1 MTEDRKPRTADANG
15 AFWGQS
21 ARDWADIQEG
31 QFAAGYHAALAAAGV
46 GAGTRLMDAGCGA
59 GGAAML
65 AASMGARVAGVDAA
79 PPLLDIARE
88 RVPDG
93 DFRVGDLED
102 LPFADA
108 AFDVV
113 TGFNAF
119 QFAGNPAVALAE
131 ARRVTRPG
139 GRVVV
144 MTWSTPEGMEA
155 AAIVGALRPLLPP
168 PPPGAPGPFAL
179 SDEGVLRAFA
189 AAAGLMAL
197 DVQDVDSPWL
207 YPDEVTALRGL
218 GSSGVAARA
227 AGLAGRAAVD
237 AAHAAAL
244 APFRRAD
251 GSFRIGARC
260 RFLLA
265 TPG

>member
-1 MTEDRKPRTADANG
+1 MTDDRKPRTADTNG
-15 AFWGQS
+15 ALWGQC

-31 QFAAGYHAALAAAGV
+31 QFAAGYHAALDAAGV
-46 GAGTRLMDAGCGA
+46 GQGTRMMDAGCGA
-59 GGAAML
+59 GSAAAL
-65 AASMGARVAGVDAA
+65 AAARGARVAGVDAA
-79 PPLLDIARE
+79 APLLDIARQ
-88 RVPDG
+88 RVPGG
-93 DFRVGDLED
+93 DFRIGDLED
-102 LPFADA
+102 LPFPGA

-155 AAIVGALRPLLPP
+155 AAIVGALRGLLPP

-179 SDEGVLRAFA
+179 SEESRLRAFA
-189 AAAGLMAL
+189 AEAGLAAL
-197 DVQDVDSPWL
+197 GVQDVDSPWF
-207 YPDEVTALRGL
+207 YPDLATALRGL

-227 AGLAGRAAVD
+227 AGIAGREAVD

-244 APFRRAD
+244 APFQQAD

-265 TPG
+265 TPD

>member
-1 MTEDRKPRTADANG
+1 MTDDRKPRSADTNG

-31 QFAAGYHAALAAAGV
+31 QFSAGYHAVFSAAGV
-46 GAGTRLMDAGCGA
+46 GPGTLLMDAGCGA

-65 AASMGARVAGVDAA
+65 AASMGAQVAGIDAA
-79 PPLLDIARE
+79 AALLDITRE
-88 RVPDG
+88 RVPGG
-93 DFRVGDLED
+93 DFRTGDLED

-155 AAIVGALRPLLPP
+155 AAIVGALRHLLPP

-179 SDEGVLRAFA
+179 SDEARLRAFA
-189 AAAGLMAL
+189 SEAGLVAL
-197 DVQDVDSPWL
+197 DVQDVDSPWS
-207 YPDEVTALRGL
+207 YPDLATALRGL

-227 AGLAGRAAVD
+227 AGLAGREAVD

-244 APFRRAD
+244 APFRQAD

-265 TPG
+265 TPE